1 MTTTRATFR
10 LKIALALALANAL
23 AADKILLSL
32 PSLTWLVQKP
42 LATFVYKTVWQGVK
56 NKWSVTSSERSSLC
70 QDYIYPAA
78 FGNTMTWLLLLPLLL
93 LLVLELLLLWLL
105 LWYLD
110 NGLAGAL
117 ALALA
122 WLTGWLEAARKCQQI
137 IARTTRQELDKRE
150 GSVAVLGQRA
160 AAATSS
166 SVSVPK

>member
-1 MTTTRATFR
+1 
-10 LKIALALALANAL
+10 
-23 AADKILLSL
+23 
-32 PSLTWLVQKP
+32 
-42 LATFVYKTVWQGVK
+42 
-56 NKWSVTSSERSSLC
+56 
-70 QDYIYPAA
+70 
-78 FGNTMTWLLLLPLLL
+78 MTWLLLLLLPLL

-137 IARTTRQELDKRE
+137 IARTTRRE
-150 GSVAVLGQRA
+150 RDGGGRGDVAVLGQRA
-160 AAATSS
+160 AVATSS